1 MLGEKMETPEARELF
16 KEAMWHKLIGK
27 GVVSVMLL
35 EKMLDRTEGKLTQ
48 PVEVSGEIDITSI
61 IEEGR
66 KRAEG
71 GS

>member
-1 MLGEKMETPEARELF
+1 
-16 KEAMWHKLIGK
+16 
-27 GVVSVMLL
+27 MLL

-48 PVEVSGEIDITSI
+48 PVEVGGSIDIMSI

>member
-1 MLGEKMETPEARELF
+1 MLEERLQDEQNRELF
-16 KEAMWHKLIGK
+16 KEAMWAKLTGK

-48 PVEVSGEIDITSI
+48 PVEVSGDIDITAI

-66 KRAEG
+66 KRAEKG
-71 GS
+71 E